1 MKYYIGID
9 GGGSKTIFAIAG
21 EDGKVL
27 GTVQAGSAFYK
38 QIGEDGVIQLL
49 KNGVKEVCAFAE
61 GDGTEIACVCF
72 GMPAWG
78 ESPVNDKVIE
88 EKILTTFPEWNI
100 HIVNDCEVGWAGSL
114 LAEPGI
120 NIVAGTGSIA
130 FGKNEAGETA
140 RCGGWSEWFSD
151 EGSGYW
157 LGMKCVQLFSRQ
169 ADCRDEKGPL
179 YRIVR
184 ESLNLSNDMDIV
196 DLFESEYLHKRD
208 KIASLQR
215 LLLQAANEGDI
226 YAFDAYAQAAKE
238 LYDIVCGVKKQI
250 FKEKD
255 CMVSCSG
262 GIFKTGDVIRKPFV
276 KLLEADGMKLTESK
290 AEPYVG
296 AVLLAKYY
304 EKRNR

>member
-9 GGGSKTIFAIAG
+9 GGGSKTIFAIAD
-21 EDGKVL
+21 ESGKIL
-27 GTVQAGSAFYK
+27 GKIQAGSAFYK
-38 QIGEDGVIQLL
+38 QIGEDGVIELL
-49 KNGVKEVCAFAE
+49 RNGVKEVCAFAE
-61 GDGTEIACVCF
+61 GEHTEIASVCF

-88 EKILTTFPEWNI
+88 EKILSTFSEWNI

-130 FGKNEAGETA
+130 FGKNEDGQTA

-169 ADCRDEKGPL
+169 SDGRDEKGPL
-179 YRIVR
+179 YDIIRNA
-184 ESLNLSNDMDIV
+184 LKLSDDMDIV
-196 DLFESEYLHKRD
+196 DLFEAEYLHKRD
-208 KIASLQR
+208 RIASLQK
-215 LLLQAANEGDI
+215 LLLQAANEGDV
-226 YAFDAYAQAAKE
+226 YAIGAYEQAAKE
-238 LYDIVCGVKKQI
+238 LYDIVCGVKKKI
-250 FKEKD
+250 FAGKD

-262 GIFKTGDVIRKPFV
+262 GIFKTGDVIRKPFE
-276 KLLEADGMKLTESK
+276 KLLEDYGMHLTEAK

-296 AVLLAKYY
+296 AVLLAMK
-304 EKRNR
+304 K

>member
-9 GGGSKTIFAIAG
+9 GGGSKTIFTIG
-21 EDGKVL
+21 NEKGQIL
-27 GTVQAGSAFYK
+27 GTVNAGSAFYK
-38 QIGEDGVIQLL
+38 QIGPNGVIELL
-49 KNGVKEVCAFAE
+49 RNGVKEVCRFAE
-61 GDGTEIACVCF
+61 GAATQVASVCF

-88 EKILTTFPEWNI
+88 ERILSTFPEWNI

-114 LAEPGI
+114 GLHPGI

-169 ADCRDEKGPL
+169 SDGRDERGPL
-179 YRIVR
+179 YNIVR
-184 ESLNLSNDMDIV
+184 KQLKLSVDEEII
-196 DLFESEYLHKRD
+196 DLFEQEYLHKRD
-208 KIASLQR
+208 KIASLQK
-215 LLLQAANEGDI
+215 LLLKAANEGDV
-226 YAFDAYAQAAKE
+226 YAITAYAHAAKE
-238 LYDIVCGVKKQI
+238 LYDIVCGVREKI
-250 FKEKD
+250 FKDKE
-255 CMVSCSG
+255 CLVSCSG
-262 GIFKTGDVIRKPFV
+262 GIFKAGDVIRKPFIE
-276 KLLEADGMKLTESK
+276 LLEADGMELTESK
-290 AEPYVG
+290 AEPYIG

-304 EKRNR
+304 ENK

>member
-9 GGGSKTIFAIAG
+9 GGVSKTIFAISG
-21 EDGKVL
+21 EDGNVL
-27 GTVQAGSAFYK
+27 GTVKAGSAFYK
-38 QIGEDGVIQLL
+38 QIGEEGVIELL
-49 KNGVKEVCAFAE
+49 KNGVKEVCTFAE
-61 GDGTEIACVCF
+61 GEETEIASVCF

-88 EKILTTFPEWNI
+88 EKILSTFPKWNI

-169 ADCRDEKGPL
+169 SDGRDERGPL
-179 YRIVR
+179 YDIVK
-184 ESLNLSNDMDIV
+184 SALKLSDDMEIV
-196 DLFESEYLHKRD
+196 DLFETEYLHKRD
-208 KIASLQR
+208 NIASLQK
-215 LLLQAANEGDI
+215 LLLQAANEGDV
-226 YAFDAYAQAAKE
+226 YAIEAYVQAAKE
-238 LYDIVCGVKKQI
+238 LYDIVCGVKKKI
-250 FKEKD
+250 FADKD

-276 KLLEADGMKLTESK
+276 KLLEADGMELTESK

-304 EKRNR
+304 ENK

>member
-1 MKYYIGID
+1 MK
-9 GGGSKTIFAIAG
+9 
-21 EDGKVL
+21 
-27 GTVQAGSAFYK
+27 AGSAFYK
-38 QIGEDGVIQLL
+38 QIGEEGVIELL
-49 KNGVKEVCAFAE
+49 KNGVKEVCTFAE
-61 GDGTEIACVCF
+61 GEETEIASVCF

-88 EKILTTFPEWNI
+88 EKILSTFPKWNI

-169 ADCRDEKGPL
+169 SDGRDERGPL
-179 YRIVR
+179 YDIVK
-184 ESLNLSNDMDIV
+184 SALKLSDDMEIV
-196 DLFESEYLHKRD
+196 DLFETEYLHKRD
-208 KIASLQR
+208 NIASLQK
-215 LLLQAANEGDI
+215 LLLQAANEGDV
-226 YAFDAYAQAAKE
+226 YAIEAYVQAAKE
-238 LYDIVCGVKKQI
+238 LYDIVCGVKKKI
-250 FKEKD
+250 FADKD

-276 KLLEADGMKLTESK
+276 KLLEADGMELTESK

-304 EKRNR
+304 ENK

>member
-9 GGGSKTIFAIAG
+9 GGGSKTIFAISG

-27 GTVQAGSAFYK
+27 GTVKKGSAFYK
-38 QIGEDGVIQLL
+38 QIGEEGVIDLL
-49 KNGVKEVCAFAE
+49 KSGVKEVCTFAE
-61 GDGTEIACVCF
+61 GDETKIASVCF

-88 EKILTTFPEWNI
+88 EKILSTFPEWNI

-130 FGKNEAGETA
+130 FGKNEDGETA
-140 RCGGWSEWFSD
+140 RCGGWSEWFGD

-157 LGMKCVQLFSRQ
+157 LGVKCVQLFSRQ
-169 ADCRDEKGPL
+169 SDGRDERGPL
-179 YRIVR
+179 YDIVR
-184 ESLNLSNDMDIV
+184 EALKLSDDMEIV

-208 KIASLQR
+208 NIASLQR
-215 LLLQAANEGDI
+215 LLLQAAGEGDV
-226 YAFDAYAQAAKE
+226 YAIDAYAQAAKE
-238 LYDIVCGVKKQI
+238 LYDIVCGVKKKI
-250 FKEKD
+250 FAGRD

-304 EKRNR
+304 ENK

>member
-9 GGGSKTIFAIAG
+9 GGGSKTIFAIAD
-21 EDGKVL
+21 EAGKIL
-27 GTVQAGSAFYK
+27 GTAMAGSAFYK
-38 QIGEDGVIQLL
+38 QIGEDGVIELL
-49 KNGVKEVCAFAE
+49 KNGVKEVCTFAE
-61 GDGTEIACVCF
+61 GDAAEIACVCF

-78 ESPVNDKVIE
+78 ESPVNDKAIE
-88 EKILTTFPEWNI
+88 ERILTTFPEWNI

-130 FGKNEAGETA
+130 FGKNEDGETA
-140 RCGGWSEWFSD
+140 RSGGWSEWFGD

-157 LGMKCVQLFSRQ
+157 LGVKCVQLFSRQ
-169 ADCRDEKGPL
+169 SDGRDEKGPL
-179 YRIVR
+179 YHIVR
-184 ESLNLSNDMDIV
+184 EALNLSDDMDIV
-196 DLFESEYLHKRD
+196 DLYEAKYLHKRD
-208 KIASLQR
+208 NIASLQR
-215 LLLQAANEGDI
+215 LLLQAANEGDA
-226 YAFDAYAQAAKE
+226 YAIEAYAQAAKE

-250 FKEKD
+250 FADKD
-255 CMVSCSG
+255 CIVSCSG

-276 KLLEADGMKLTESK
+276 KLLESNGMKLTESK

-304 EKRNR
+304 ENR